1 LNYKKF
7 LIKAQRSDVA
17 ENDAAHFFSR
27 NFAGSFAYF
36 FYKLNATPNMV
47 TFLFLIVGICT
58 SLALNLSM
66 PILAYICW
74 RLHIIIDMADGSLA
88 RATQTFSKSAV
99 GFDRSNHIIIN
110 TCLFIVT
117 NQHLDNQLIVG
128 ILIISFYLY
137 YFFSRNYFSE
147 KQSTRK
153 FTIGEVLI
161 KNALGLEGYVL
172 TVGLILFFELPEL
185 QLYVALFYSLT
196 FFTLYFLKL
205 RVFIK
210 SQV

>member
-1 LNYKKF
+1 LTYEKF
-7 LIKAQRSDVA
+7 KTKAKRSDLV
-17 ENDAAHFFSR
+17 ENDITHFFSR
-27 NFAGSFAYF
+27 NFAGGFAYL

-47 TFLFLIVGICT
+47 TFLFLIVGMCT
-58 SLALNLSM
+58 SLALDLSM

-99 GFDRSNHIIIN
+99 GFDRSNHIVIN
-110 TCLFIVT
+110 TCLLIVT
-117 NQHLDNQLIVG
+117 NQHLENQLIIG
-128 ILIISFYLY
+128 FLIISFYLY
-137 YFFSRNYFSE
+137 YFFSRNYFSG

-153 FTIGEVLI
+153 FTIVEVLI

-172 TVGLILFFELPEL
+172 TVGLIVFFELPEL
-185 QLYVALFYSLT
+185 QRYVALFYSLT
-196 FFTLYFLKL
+196 FLTLYFLKL
-205 RVFIK
+205 RGFIK